1 MIAPM
6 IKYTFLVYHREY
18 EPFLQDLRGAG
29 VVHIIG
35 RERGS
40 EEDDETIRN
49 LFSRREACI
58 QALKYLPKDIEEKEA
73 AEKTGQGEVVERIE
87 TIRKELEENEQRL
100 QELEKNIRALEP
112 WGDFSREDLEKIRVA
127 GYELSFY
134 SCPVKRFQD
143 EWTEKWSVQVIHR
156 ERGHLYFVVI
166 HHPEETVEVEADHVK
181 LPKESLSS
189 LMGERDLLKEKNAR
203 LHAELEKN
211 TGEWKGV
218 LNRYLKE
225 LENEISMFR
234 AKNSAG
240 EQADGKL
247 RILEGW
253 VPARKE
259 EGLKN
264 MLEETGVYYIAS
276 PPGEDEEVPVELENS
291 WFSRLFEPISKLF
304 DLPKYRE
311 LDLTPFFA
319 PFFVMFFGFCLG
331 DAGYG
336 LLFILAGFLLK
347 KKVQPNLRPI
357 LTLGQF
363 LGLGTVIFG
372 ALSGTFFGINL
383 IDTGY
388 TITANTLEMLRVEG
402 MPADLIENLG
412 SLMGEHFETR
422 RNFLDAAIQA
432 AGAGAVQSHRML
444 LLKHTA
450 ADVSLLSSFRHLMQE
465 PINMFYLS
473 MILGAAQILFGMV
486 VKIFNITKQKGFAYS
501 LSTVG
506 WVVLA
511 LTLLV
516 FKGGEMAGWFSMN
529 GLKYVYYALL
539 GVAGVLIFLLNDP
552 KKNPFIRIGSGIWE
566 TYNILTGVFGD
577 LLSYIRLFALGISS
591 AILGFVFNDMA
602 SQFLSIPYFG
612 WLPFVLLLLF
622 GHAINLFMAALGGFI
637 HPMRLTF
644 VEFYKNAGFRG
655 GGKPYQP
662 FTLTKYTKQ

>member
-18 EPFLQDLRGAG
+18 ESFLQALRNAG

-40 EEDDETIRN
+40 EEEDESIRN
-49 LFSRREACI
+49 LFRRRETCI
-58 QALKYLPKDIEEKEA
+58 QALKFLPKDIEEKKV
-73 AEKTGQGEVVERIE
+73 AEETDPEKVVERIE
-87 TIRKELEENEQRL
+87 TIRKDLEENEQRL
-100 QELEKNIRALEP
+100 QELVKNIRTLEP
-112 WGDFSREDLEKIRVA
+112 WGDFTGEDLEKVRAA
-127 GYELSFY
+127 GYEISFY

-143 EWTEKWSVQVIHR
+143 EWAEKWSVQIIHR

-166 HHPEETVEVEADHVK
+166 HHPEETVELEADPVR

-189 LMGERDLLKEKNAR
+189 LVEERDRLKKENAG
-203 LHAELEKN
+203 LHAEMKKN
-211 TGEWKGV
+211 TGHWKAI

-225 LENEISMFR
+225 LENEIGMFR

-253 VPARKE
+253 VPAGKE
-259 EGLKN
+259 EGLKT
-264 MLEETGVYYIAS
+264 MLEDSGVYYIAS
-276 PPGEDEEVPVELENS
+276 PAGEDEEAPVELENN

-388 TITANTLEMLRVEG
+388 TITASTLEMLKAEG
-402 MPADLIENLG
+402 LPAALIENLG

-432 AGAGAVQSHRML
+432 AGADAVQSHRML

-473 MILGAAQILFGMV
+473 MILGAVQILFGMV

-516 FKGGEMAGWFSMN
+516 FRGGEMAGWFTMN

-552 KKNPFIRIGSGIWE
+552 KKNPFMRIGSGIWE

-602 SQFLSIPYFG
+602 SQFLSTPWIG
-612 WLPFVLLLLF
+612 WLPFLLLLVF
-622 GHAINLFMAALGGFI
+622 GHSINLFMAALGGFI

-662 FTLTKYTKQ
+662 FALTKYNKQ